1 MKLQIEVSN
10 AEDRRTVAAILVAN
24 GYTVRLAKVKDSRVK
39 TVVEAEKEGQKRDDN

>member
-1 MKLQIEVSN
+1 MKIQIEIN
-10 AEDRRTVAAILVAN
+10 GIEDRRTVAGILVAN